1 VAILVNSMADIR
13 PKSVLIESRWM
24 NSGSKPIPAIHVP
37 FRQERMKVLRAS
49 PVSFCSPAL
58 ALQSFIFCCCEFT
71 AGSTAVLPERRSDMQ
86 VPRVSPA
93 RCLGTGFR
101 IADFHSLLLP
111 RPPPEQFVEET
122 LLVAWNG

>member
-1 VAILVNSMADIR
+1 MHATGHARDECGC
-13 PKSVLIESRWM
+13 KSGLMSL
-24 NSGSKPIPAIHVP
+24 PIHVP
-37 FRQERMKVLRAS
+37 FRQELMKVLRAS

-101 IADFHSLLLP
+101 IADFHSLLL
-111 RPPPEQFVEET
+111 RRSPPEQFVEET
-122 LLVAWNG
+122 LLVAWNGHLHHFTL